1 MRKYDTILDNIVC
14 SIICYCMVNIH
25 GELMKDKE
33 IFTKAI
39 LNNQL
44 IIKIG
49 SVKWNGIV
57 EDISGFPSE
66 FACLKMTA

>member
-1 MRKYDTILDNIVC
+1 
-14 SIICYCMVNIH
+14 MVNIH

-49 SVKWNGIV
+49 SVK
-57 EDISGFPSE
+57 
-66 FACLKMTA
+66 